1 MAITTTWSV
10 DNMTR
15 VDADG
20 GVIKVYWTCT
30 ASAPATGGEK
40 PLSNGSGG
48 EMAQEGGKNTFT
60 YDASSS
66 DFIAYADLKESDV
79 LGWIWEANKGLS
91 TGGPEDETA
100 DEYKARIEAERT
112 AKVQDQIDRN
122 ATQATGV
129 PW

>member
-10 DNMTR
+10 GNMTH

-20 GVIKVYWTCT
+20 GVILAYWSLVA
-30 ASAPATGGEK
+30 ASDGEGGE
-40 PLSNGSGG
+40 S
-48 EMAQEGGKNTFT
+48 ATEGGKARFT

-66 DFIAYADLKESDV
+66 DFIPYDDLTEADV
-79 LGWIWEANKGLS
+79 LGWIWEANKEG
-91 TGGPEDETA
+91 DETA

-112 AKVQDQIDRN
+112 AKVEAQITRN
-122 ATQATGV
+122 ATEATGV

>member
-1 MAITTTWSV
+1 MAINTTWSV

-20 GVIKVYWTCT
+20 GVILAYWSLT
-30 ASAPATGGEK
+30 AASDAG
-40 PLSNGSGG
+40 GG
-48 EMAQEGGKNTFT
+48 EMAQEGGKARFT

-66 DFIAYADLKESDV
+66 DYIAYADLKESDV
-79 LGWIWEANKGLS
+79 LGWIYDQNKGPS

-100 DEYKARIEAERT
+100 AEYKARIEAERT
-112 AKVQDQIDRN
+112 AKVQAQIDRN